1 MHDHAGLDMPSF
13 PLASAASLALLWS
26 CPVLAL
32 GAQAPDLRPSALEHT
47 VDASI
52 KPGDDFFGYANGAW
66 LSATVIPKGK
76 ERWGARDDINALTR
90 RRVAQLL
97 DDARNAPPASSARKL
112 ADFRAAWLNESAI
125 ERLGRAPLQPQLDSI
140 DAIADKRDLTRLLGR
155 WTHADVDPLN
165 WGVYESSSLLGV
177 SVEPSIHGEKT
188 YVAFLLQG
196 GLGLPDRD
204 QYLGA
209 EPRAAALRAAYQTYI
224 GKLLSFAGVD
234 HGDYRAEGVLALETA
249 IARSHATHA
258 QSANDHNADS
268 VWTRAD
274 FARRAPG
281 MDWTVFLDAAGLGS
295 QESVVAWQPSAIS
308 GVAALIASQPLDTW
322 KDYLRVRLVD
332 RYADVLPRE
341 VAEPAAALHAAAMGR
356 SSPTDSRSQRAD
368 DATEAALG
376 DVVGGLYAERYFAA
390 EQKARVRRIVDGVT
404 IAFIARV
411 ERATWMS
418 APTKAR
424 ALAKLKTLYVGI
436 GYPEK
441 RPDYSDLVIS
451 PTAAVENLRNVA
463 DRDRRRALARL
474 GCPVDMKAWLISP
487 HTAGAV
493 LVFQQN
499 AYDFSAALLQPP
511 KFDPASS
518 DAANYGA
525 IGAIIGHDVSHF
537 VDVLGAEYDVDGAM
551 RHWWTA
557 DDASRFKALA
567 EPLARQFSG
576 YHPFPDTTIDGTLTQ
591 TENIADLAG
600 LVSAFDAYR
609 ATLGSRASDRSHV
622 RRLDREFFIAF
633 AQSWRVRTTDAAL
646 RAQLSSDHAPERYRV
661 STVRNMDAWYDAF
674 DVQPGQALYLE
685 PSARVHIW

>member
-1 MHDHAGLDMPSF
+1 MTTQALDMPSF
-13 PLASAASLALLWS
+13 PVVSAASVALLWS

-32 GAQAPDLRPSALEHT
+32 GAQAGDPHPPALEHT

-52 KPGDDFFGYANGAW
+52 KPGDDFFAYANGAW
-66 LSATVIPKGK
+66 LSATEIPTGK
-76 ERWGARDDINALTR
+76 ERWGARDEINALTR

-112 ADFRAAWLNESAI
+112 ADFRAAWLNEAAI
-125 ERLGRAPLQPQLDSI
+125 ERQGRTPLQPQLDSI
-140 DAIADKRDLTRLLGR
+140 DAIADKRALTRLLGR

-165 WGVYESSSLLGV
+165 WGVYESTSLLGV

-209 EPRAAALRAAYQTYI
+209 EPRAAALRVAYRTYI

-234 HGDYRAEGVLALETA
+234 HGDRRAEAVLALETA

-281 MDWTVFLDAAGLGS
+281 MDWTVFFDAAGLGS
-295 QESVVAWQPSAIS
+295 QESIVAWQPSAIT

-332 RYADVLPRE
+332 TYADVLPRE
-341 VAEPAAALHAAAMGR
+341 VGEPAAALHAAAMGR
-356 SSPTDSRSQRAD
+356 SSIADSRPQRAD

-376 DVVGGLYAERYFAA
+376 HVIGQLYAERYFSA
-390 EQKARVRRIVDGVT
+390 EQKARVRRIVDDVT
-404 IAFIARV
+404 AAFVARV

-441 RPDYSDLVIS
+441 WPDYSDLVVN
-451 PTAAVENLRNVA
+451 PTAAVGNLRRVA
-463 DRDRRRALARL
+463 DRNRRRALARL

-487 HTAGAV
+487 HTVGAV

-518 DAANYGA
+518 DAATYGA

-557 DDASRFKALA
+557 DDALRFKALA

-576 YHPFPDTTIDGTLTQ
+576 YRPFPDITIDGMLTQ

-600 LVSAFDAYR
+600 LASAFDAYR
-609 ATLGSRASDRSHV
+609 ATLGARASDRSYV
-622 RRLDREFFIAF
+622 RRHDREFFIAF
-633 AQSWRVRTTDAAL
+633 AQSWRVRTTEAAL

-661 STVRNMDAWYDAF
+661 STVRNLDAWYDAF

-685 PSARVHIW
+685 PAARVHIW